1 MDPFVG
7 KVDFHAVDVGDLLA
21 CEFLFYGF
29 EDGVDVDVGCKLDFV
44 FGDGVGGIAGLEFRD
59 FLPLLAMRVRK
70 SATPTRASRP

>member
-1 MDPFVG
+1 MDASGVDAYDRLGVGFAQVDPFVG

-44 FGDGVGGIAGLEFRD
+44 FGDGVGG
-59 FLPLLAMRVRK
+59 
-70 SATPTRASRP
+70 